1 MTLTVQF
8 LTMLAMTLG
17 GIYLGTALDTFRR
30 LSIYWK
36 SKKSAV
42 YILEICFWLLQ
53 SAILFYILF
62 RVNGGE
68 LRAYVF
74 LACLLGFSFYQV
86 AIASMYKKVLEMIIR
101 IIQKTFRWLVIIL
114 NVLLVQPIAWLIK
127 VIGTILLFLAQVLIL
142 LLRWLYTPFLWIAK
156 VIYRML
162 PKRVKKLFYQFAQFY
177 STIKN
182 TCKKIYTAITFK
194 RR

>member
-30 LSIYWK
+30 LSMYWK
-36 SKKSAV
+36 NKKSAV
-42 YILEICFWLLQ
+42 YLLEICFWLLQ
-53 SAILFYILF
+53 TGILFYILF

-86 AIASMYKKVLEMIIR
+86 AIASFYKKLLEIVIR
-101 IIQKTFRWLVIIL
+101 IVRKIFQWTKTIL
-114 NVLLVQPIAWLIK
+114 NMLIVQPISWLIKATGTLLLFLMQVLLV
-127 VIGTILLFLAQVLIL
+127 LLK
-142 LLRWLYTPFLWIAK
+142 WLYIPLLWIAK
-156 VIYRML
+156 IIYRML
-162 PKRVKKLFYQFAQFY
+162 PKSVKKFFYQFVQIY
-177 STIKN
+177 STIKD
-182 TCKKIYTAITFK
+182 TCKKVYKAFTFK